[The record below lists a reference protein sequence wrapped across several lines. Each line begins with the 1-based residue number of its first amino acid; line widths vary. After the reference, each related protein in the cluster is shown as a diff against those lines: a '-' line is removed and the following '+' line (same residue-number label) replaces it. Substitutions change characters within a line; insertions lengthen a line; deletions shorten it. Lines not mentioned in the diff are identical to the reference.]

1 MVSRRA
7 YRRVSV
13 NEIDREQLLEL
24 AKEHGN
30 PGTVLGLD
38 IARNEIVACLRWGQ
52 DHFERPWKIINPKE
66 TGVLVELCE
75 LLKSHCT
82 GFRIGLESTGTY
94 GDVIRYAL
102 SESGISVQRVSGKA
116 VSDYHEIFDGVPSQH
131 DGKDAAMVAEL
142 VAHGK
147 GTLWPFATLSEHEQ
161 ILRHQVDRKSVV

>member
-38 IARNEIVACLRWGQ
+38 IARNEIVACLRWDQ

-66 TGVLVELCE
+66 IGVLVELCE

-94 GDVIRYAL
+94 GEDASAL
-102 SESGISVQRVSGKA
+102 GKEIPQGRKDCGPRV
-116 VSDYHEIFDGVPSQH
+116 VRPFDEGAQ
-131 DGKDAAMVAEL
+131 
-142 VAHGK
+142 
-147 GTLWPFATLSEHEQ
+147 
-161 ILRHQVDRKSVV
+161 

>member
-38 IARNEIVACLRWGQ
+38 IARNEIVACLRWDQ
-52 DHFERPWKIINPKE
+52 DHFDRPWKIINPKE
-66 TGVLVELCE
+66 IGVLVELCK
-75 LLKSHCT
+75 LLKNHCT

-102 SESGISVQRVSGKA
+102 SESGISVQRVSG
-116 VSDYHEIFDGVPSQH
+116 
-131 DGKDAAMVAEL
+131 L
-142 VAHGK
+142 N
-147 GTLWPFATLSEHEQ
+147 
-161 ILRHQVDRKSVV
+161 